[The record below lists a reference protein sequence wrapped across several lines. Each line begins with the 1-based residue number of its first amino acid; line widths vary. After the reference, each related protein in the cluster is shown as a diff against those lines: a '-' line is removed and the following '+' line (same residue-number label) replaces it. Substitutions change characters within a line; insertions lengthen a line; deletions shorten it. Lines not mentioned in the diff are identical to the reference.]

1 MFQIIWQCKGLTNCK
16 FEPRGTWSPPHKT
29 AFRGKYIPRQD
40 IIRLGHSNLQ
50 FEANKYK
57 PKTVIKIS
65 LDQYIRL
72 PHKNEA

>member
-1 MFQIIWQCKGLTNCK
+1 MFQMIWQYKGLTNRK
-16 FEPRGTWSPPHKT
+16 FETCGTWSPPHKT

-40 IIRLGHSNLQ
+40 IIRLGHK
-50 FEANKYK
+50 KYK